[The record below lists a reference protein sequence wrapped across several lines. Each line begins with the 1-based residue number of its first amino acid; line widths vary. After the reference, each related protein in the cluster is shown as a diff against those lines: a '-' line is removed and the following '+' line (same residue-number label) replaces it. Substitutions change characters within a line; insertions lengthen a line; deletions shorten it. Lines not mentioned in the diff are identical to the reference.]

1 MFNPEVAEIRFGT
14 GLSPRVS
21 APQSAE
27 AMLDGLLG
35 PDRMMR
41 DFPIEGFD
49 DFRHR
54 IVAFQKARRSERK
67 AKTEDDRAAATKAK
81 KRANTA
87 ARKAYAGM
95 IRDTLLRRTQ
105 TSTGFRERL
114 AFFWADHFT
123 ARGKSNIV
131 RFATSPYIEAAI
143 RPHIAGRFEDLLIAA
158 VTHPLMLHYLDQA
171 QSVGP
176 NSKLGK
182 RRARGLNENLA
193 REVMELHTL
202 GVDGPY
208 TQDDVRQLAELF
220 AGLSLDQGGGFKFKS
235 AHVEPGAETVLGK
248 NYGRKGSLDD
258 IHAALR
264 DLARHPATARHIA
277 TKLARHFMADTPDPD
292 LIDKLTAAYRD
303 SDGNLLNVYVA
314 LLNHPASWQPEMTN
328 IKRPI
333 DFVATAMRA
342 LDVGEATLAR
352 SNQKFL
358 LNLIVTPMQIMG
370 QPWQTPNGPDGWP
383 EEDSFWITPQFMA
396 ARLAWALSAPQEMLR
411 VLPDPREFAQT
422 ALGQNAPA
430 EVAFAASA
438 AENRWEGIA
447 LVLTSPAFQKF

>member
-14 GLSPRVS
+14 GLSPRI
-21 APQSAE
+21 APPQSVE
-27 AMLDGLLG
+27 AMLDGLVR
-35 PDRMMR
+35 PDTMAR
-41 DFPIEGFD
+41 DFPIEPFD
-49 DFRHR
+49 EFRHR
-54 IVAFQKARRSERK
+54 FVAFQKARRSERK
-67 AKTEDDRAAATKAK
+67 ATNDEDRAAATKAK
-81 KRANTA
+81 KRANTS

-95 IRDTLLRRTQ
+95 IRDTILRRTQ
-105 TSTGFRERL
+105 TTTGFRERL

-131 RFATSPYIEAAI
+131 RFGTSPYIEEAI

-193 REVMELHTL
+193 REVLELHTL

-208 TQDDVRQLAELF
+208 SQNDVRQLAELF
-220 AGLSLDQGGGFKFKS
+220 AGMSLDQTGAFKFKP
-235 AHVEPGAETVLGK
+235 AHVEPGAERVLGES
-248 NYGRKGSLDD
+248 YGRRGTLDD
-258 IHAALR
+258 VHAALR

-277 TKLARHFMADTPDPD
+277 TKLAQHFTADTPEPD
-292 LIDKLTAAYRD
+292 LVDKLTAAYLE
-303 SDGNLLNVYVA
+303 SDGQLLNVYVA
-314 LLNHPASWQPEMTN
+314 LLDHPASWAPEMRN

-333 DFVATAMRA
+333 DYIATALRA
-342 LDVGEATLAR
+342 LDVGAGSFAR
-352 SNQKFL
+352 SNQKQL

-370 QPWQTPNGPDGWP
+370 QPWQAPNGPDGWP
-383 EEDSFWITPQFMA
+383 EEDSFWLTPQFMA
-396 ARLAWALSAPQEMLR
+396 ARLAWALSAPQALLR

>member
-1 MFNPEVAEIRFGT
+1 MQGPSGPFCFARHRAWRKIAWLPTERPNCAVLWTQGFTTHVRREGRMFNTEVAEIRFGT

-27 AMLDGLLG
+27 EMLDDLVG

-41 DFPIEGFD
+41 AFPIEGFD

-131 RFATSPYIEAAI
+131 RFATSPYIEEAI

-202 GVDGPY
+202 GV
-208 TQDDVRQLAELF
+208 
-220 AGLSLDQGGGFKFKS
+220 
-235 AHVEPGAETVLGK
+235 
-248 NYGRKGSLDD
+248 
-258 IHAALR
+258 
-264 DLARHPATARHIA
+264 
-277 TKLARHFMADTPDPD
+277 
-292 LIDKLTAAYRD
+292 
-303 SDGNLLNVYVA
+303 
-314 LLNHPASWQPEMTN
+314 
-328 IKRPI
+328 
-333 DFVATAMRA
+333 
-342 LDVGEATLAR
+342 
-352 SNQKFL
+352 
-358 LNLIVTPMQIMG
+358 
-370 QPWQTPNGPDGWP
+370 
-383 EEDSFWITPQFMA
+383 
-396 ARLAWALSAPQEMLR
+396 
-411 VLPDPREFAQT
+411 
-422 ALGQNAPA
+422 
-430 EVAFAASA
+430 
-438 AENRWEGIA
+438 
-447 LVLTSPAFQKF
+447 

>member
-14 GLSPRVS
+14 GLSPRI
-21 APQSAE
+21 APPQSVE
-27 AMLDGLLG
+27 AMLDGVVR
-35 PDRMMR
+35 PDQMAR
-41 DFPIEGFD
+41 DFSIESFD

-54 IVAFQKARRSERK
+54 FVAFQKARRSERK
-67 AKTEDDRAAATKAK
+67 ATNDEDRAAATLAK
-81 KRANTA
+81 KRANTS

-105 TSTGFRERL
+105 TTTGFRERL
-114 AFFWADHFT
+114 AYFWADHFT

-131 RFATSPYIEAAI
+131 RFGTSPYIEEAI
-143 RPHIAGRFEDLLIAA
+143 RPHIAGRFEDLLIAS

-193 REVMELHTL
+193 REVLELHTL

-208 TQDDVRQLAELF
+208 SQDDVRQLAELF
-220 AGLSLDQGGGFKFKS
+220 AGMSLDQTGAFKFKP
-235 AHVEPGAETVLGK
+235 AHVEPGVERVLGES
-248 NYGRKGSLDD
+248 YGRRGNLNDV
-258 IHAALR
+258 HAALR

-277 TKLARHFMADTPDPD
+277 TKLAQHFTSDTTETE
-292 LIDKLTAAYRD
+292 LVDKLTAAYLE
-303 SDGNLLNVYVA
+303 SDGQLLNVYVA
-314 LLNHPASWQPEMTN
+314 LLDHPASWQPEMRN

-333 DFVATAMRA
+333 DYIATALRA
-342 LDVGEATLAR
+342 LDVGAGSFAR
-352 SNQKFL
+352 SNQKQL

-370 QPWQTPNGPDGWP
+370 QPWQAPNGPDGWP
-383 EEDSFWITPQFMA
+383 EDDSFWLTPQFMA
-396 ARLAWALSAPQEMLR
+396 ARLAWALSAPQALLR